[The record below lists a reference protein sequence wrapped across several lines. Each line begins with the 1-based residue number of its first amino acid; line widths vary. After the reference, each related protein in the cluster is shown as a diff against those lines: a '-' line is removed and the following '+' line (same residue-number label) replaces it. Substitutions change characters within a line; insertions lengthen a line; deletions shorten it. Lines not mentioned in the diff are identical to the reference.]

1 MSVFTRSFPLDD
13 VTVRDGRT
21 VDAYAAV
28 FDVEAEVRD
37 QDGHYLEAIH
47 RAAFDRSIAQRGTR
61 VGVFYNHGKTLYGTP
76 SDRNSV
82 PIGVCE
88 EIRTDSK
95 GLFTRTRYTDTPL
108 ADEIL
113 ESIRARAI
121 VAQSFTGR
129 FLTSDKKTPKYGF
142 RADANGAL
150 TRVTR
155 TEIGLI
161 EYGPTPLPNYET
173 ADIVAVRA
181 TDLLTAVS
189 EMDDAQRAE
198 FAARLNLPAARLQ
211 SLAADGTAT
220 DGPAENDE
228 TPALMEHAR
237 SHPKEVADAAAQI
250 LGRKLPW
257 Q

>member
-1 MSVFTRSFPLDD
+1 MSVFTRAFPLDD
-13 VTVRDGRT
+13 VSVGSGRT

-28 FDVEAEVRD
+28 FGVEAEVRD
-37 QDGHYLEAIH
+37 QDGHYREAIH

-61 VGVFYNHGKTLYGTP
+61 IGVFYNHGKTLYGTP

-88 EIRTDSK
+88 EIRADGR
-95 GLFTRTRYTDTPL
+95 GLFTRTRYSDTSL

-113 ESIRARAI
+113 ESIRNRAI

-129 FLTSDKKTPKYGF
+129 FLNSDKKTPKYGF
-142 RADANGAL
+142 RADSDGTL
-150 TRVTR
+150 PLVTR

-173 ADIVAVRA
+173 AEILAVRA

-189 EMDDAQRAE
+189 EMSDAQRAE

-211 SLAADGTAT
+211 SLASDGTA
-220 DGPAENDE
+220 DGLAENDE
-228 TPALMEHAR
+228 TPALLEHAR
-237 SHPKEVADAAAQI
+237 SHPKEVAEAAAII

-257 Q
+257 QT